1 MSNKTEIT
9 GDIYKGKYDS
19 NFLWKNMVEKLT
31 VRQAYVF
38 YYSLAFYEKNEIAV
52 GLGVFDLPDKTMVH
66 KCLIDA
72 LLKEKNPK
80 EVAETIGANAHKIL
94 INDNDILWIKAE
106 LRAALWLSYFVTK
119 SESGGDKL
127 LLDLLRST
135 SRLELTNRLIHVL
148 DIYGCSL
155 RGDTAENI
163 RVKFDKGVKDLCIDY
178 LSFFNKSRGNY
189 VSNRIDDS
197 KLNWLNK
204 LPEDE
209 IDVIIERFIED
220 KILILYGVFVPIVK
234 KDKIELIKASL
245 DIQNY
250 RYIQHKNNESLQPFS
265 TYSASFATNSSKAI
279 NKNIK
284 YNDKKR
290 KDFTYLNA
298 DEIITLLKK
307 AYISREY
314 RKVTSNTKKNNSI
327 ALNKESHT
335 ILIALFE
342 KLGATPKKI
351 VEALIKRVALED
363 KNELSEIDKHIA
375 GRRSI
380 KTQSSQKELVE
391 LKEPIEP
398 EELIELEPIAELE
411 KYDESTDS
419 IVQEERI
426 EPKEC
431 TEAIASRMK
440 DSSKVNPA
448 DEIELEND
456 LVQVGELDKLDMH
469 VEPKETIHAFIPE
482 LEESDKTDEL
492 EELNDLKK
500 SEDPED
506 ITESEKAFES
516 VREVKPTT
524 KAKTNSDIKIETEV
538 SKKEKPETRNQKPET
553 RNQKPGKL

>member
-1 MSNKTEIT
+1 MLSLAKNTELIAMNNKTEIT
-9 GDIYKGKYDS
+9 EEIYKGKYES

-31 VRQAYVF
+31 VRQAYIF
-38 YYSLAFYEKNEIAV
+38 YYSLAFYEKNEIAI

-66 KCLIDA
+66 KCLMDA

-94 INDNDILWIKAE
+94 INDNDLLWIKAE
-106 LRAALWLSYFVTK
+106 LRAALWLSYFITK

-178 LSFFNKSRGNY
+178 LSFFNKYRGNY

-209 IDVIIERFIED
+209 IDIIIERFIED

-234 KDKIELIKASL
+234 KDKIELIKTSL
-245 DIQNY
+245 DIQKY
-250 RYIQHKNNESLQPFS
+250 RYRQHKNNESLQPFS
-265 TYSASFATNSSKAI
+265 TYSAGFATNSSKVI
-279 NKNIK
+279 NENIE

-290 KDFTYLNA
+290 KDFTYLNT

-307 AYISREY
+307 AYSSREY
-314 RKVTSNTKKNNSI
+314 RKVTSNTKKNNSLV
-327 ALNKESHT
+327 LNKESHT

-351 VEALIKRVALED
+351 IEALIKRVALED
-363 KNELSEIDKHIA
+363 KNELSEIDKYIT

-398 EELIELEPIAELE
+398 EELIELKPIAELE

-419 IVQEERI
+419 IVQEELI
-426 EPKEC
+426 EPE
-431 TEAIASRMK
+431 
-440 DSSKVNPA
+440 
-448 DEIELEND
+448 
-456 LVQVGELDKLDMH
+456 
-469 VEPKETIHAFIPE
+469 EPI
-482 LEESDKTDEL
+482 
-492 EELNDLKK
+492 
-500 SEDPED
+500 
-506 ITESEKAFES
+506 ES

-524 KAKTNSDIKIETEV
+524 KAKTNSDINIETEV
-538 SKKEKPETRNQKPET
+538 SKKERPETRKTVNPEGRKKKIKGT
-553 RNQKPGKL
+553 